1 MTTMLKV
8 AATRVAATVVV
19 VVVVMVAAGVI
30 ATAGVAEAKVGG
42 GGGHQAPLIIIN
54 GSNVVMAS
62 GDDGFLYCFSDG
74 VGWGGDRW
82 WSGGSG
88 RGAGGGGGGGR
99 GSLGHLGEVTLVWKD
114 PLGRVVPR
122 YSSGARV
129 WATEERE
136 EDTPHSFLVVRGFGS
151 SLAGR
156 YTCSLRVGPRV
167 LASTPVT
174 LWLFRP
180 TFRVLGLP
188 RCVVGVRRGA
198 TLLLPSP
205 VVGTPPSPPLWRR
218 LLRGGGVGHLDPSRA
233 RQLPG
238 GLLLV
243 QVAGKSLQNTVY
255 N

>member
-1 MTTMLKV
+1 MLKV
-8 AATRVAATVVV
+8 AMTRVTATVVV
-19 VVVVMVAAGVI
+19 VVVVVVTAGVI

-42 GGGHQAPLIIIN
+42 VGGPGGGGHQAPLIIIN
-54 GSNVVMAS
+54 GSDVVMAS
-62 GDDGFLYCFSDG
+62 GDDGFLYCFSGG
-74 VGWGGDRW
+74 VGWGADRW
-82 WSGGSG
+82 WSGGSSRG
-88 RGAGGGGGGGR
+88 RGGGGGGR
-99 GSLGHLGEVTLVWKD
+99 GALGHLGEVTLVWTD
-114 PLGRVVPR
+114 PLSRVVPR

-136 EDTPHSFLVVRGFGS
+136 EDTPHSFLVVRGFSS

-156 YTCSLRVGPRV
+156 YTCSLKVGSSV

-188 RCVVGVRRGA
+188 RCVAGVRRGA

-243 QVAGKSLQNTVY
+243 QVIGKSR
-255 N
+255 